1 MFAVDVRNPLLGRR
15 GATRVYGPQKGIR
28 PEDVK
33 PAEAAHRRLVEVLR
47 EQGRGGEAGIQRWP
61 GAGAAG
67 GLGFG
72 LSVFFGGALES
83 GFELFSDATRLG
95 AHILDTDLV
104 ITGEGAIDETTL
116 SMGKGVGGV
125 ARLSRRL
132 RRPCLALGGVV
143 LDRERA
149 GRKFTAVHAIA
160 PDLTSPENARRDA
173 VAWLTELARQVAAGW
188 RG

>member
-1 MFAVDVRNPLLGRR
+1 MLARDVRNPQHGPR

-47 EQGRGGEAGIQRWP
+47 EQGRMEGAIARWP

-72 LSVFFGGALES
+72 LSAFFGGALES
-83 GFELFSDATRLG
+83 GFELFAEATGLSR
-95 AHILDTDLV
+95 HILDADLV

-143 LDRERA
+143 LDPGRA

-160 PDLTSPENARRDA
+160 PDLTSPENARKDA
-173 VAWLTELARQVAAGW
+173 VAWLTKLARQVAAGW